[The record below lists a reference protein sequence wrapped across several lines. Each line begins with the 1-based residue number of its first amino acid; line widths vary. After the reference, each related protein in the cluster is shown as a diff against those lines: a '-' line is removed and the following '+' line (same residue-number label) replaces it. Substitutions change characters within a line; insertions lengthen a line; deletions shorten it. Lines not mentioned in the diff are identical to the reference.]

1 MVGKIN
7 VGGCWSEVAAY
18 YHKVG
23 ESDLNCVCFKN
34 ELWCP
39 ARSRTS
45 IQDQRSQKII
55 FKPLNL
61 QGIAGGETTSTI
73 NSVLVLIQ
81 VIKKGTTSAQNKHL
95 SPKLSR
101 NAA

>member
-1 MVGKIN
+1 MSYGALQEAEPQSKI
-7 VGGCWSEVAAY
+7 
-18 YHKVG
+18 K
-23 ESDLNCVCFKN
+23 
-34 ELWCP
+34 
-39 ARSRTS
+39 
-45 IQDQRSQKII
+45 RSQKII

-81 VIKKGTTSAQNKHL
+81 VIKKGTTSAQNNHL

-101 NAA
+101 NAT